1 MSRFRLDLQYSL
13 SKRPSFKLGKRS
25 LSKET
30 RQRPADPPRI
40 YRPNTEEMRR
50 VFDKF
55 DANRDGKISK
65 EEYKLAVGV
74 LGQGISNHEATE
86 AFRVMDADKDGFV
99 DFKEFLEV
107 HGSGGG
113 IKSCDIE
120 GAFQTYDLD
129 GDGRISVEELWEVM
143 RSLGEKCSLEA
154 CKNMVRGVDANG
166 DGSVDMDE
174 FMNMM
179 TRTLKLG

>member
-1 MSRFRLDLQYSL
+1 MLQRFGLNLQYSL
-13 SKRPSFKLGKRS
+13 SRKTSLKLGKRS

-30 RQRPADPPRI
+30 SLRPATSPRF

-55 DANRDGKISK
+55 DTNKDGKISK
-65 EEYKLAVGV
+65 EEYKSAMGV
-74 LGQGISNHEATE
+74 LGQGISAHEANET
-86 AFRVMDADKDGFV
+86 FRVMDTDKDGFV

-113 IKSCDIE
+113 IKSIDIE
-120 GAFQTYDLD
+120 GAFRAYDLD
-129 GDGRISVEELWEVM
+129 GDGRISAELWEVM

-154 CKNMVRGVDANG
+154 CKRMVGAVDADG
-166 DGSVDMDE
+166 DGCVNMDE

-179 TRTLKLG
+179 TRTMKPC

>member
-1 MSRFRLDLQYSL
+1 MSRFGLNLQYSL
-13 SKRPSFKLGKRS
+13 SRKTSLKLGKRS

-30 RQRPADPPRI
+30 SLRPAAPPKI
-40 YRPNTEEMRR
+40 YRPNTEEMRQ

-65 EEYKLAVGV
+65 EEYKSAMGV
-74 LGQGISNHEATE
+74 LGQGISDHEANE
-86 AFRVMDADKDGFV
+86 AFRVMDANKDGFV
-99 DFKEFLEV
+99 DFREFLEV

-120 GAFQTYDLD
+120 GAFRAYDLD
-129 GDGRISVEELWEVM
+129 GDGRISAKELWEVM

-154 CKNMVRGVDANG
+154 CKRMVRAVDADG
-166 DGSVDMDE
+166 DGCVNMDE

-179 TRTLKLG
+179 TRTMKPC